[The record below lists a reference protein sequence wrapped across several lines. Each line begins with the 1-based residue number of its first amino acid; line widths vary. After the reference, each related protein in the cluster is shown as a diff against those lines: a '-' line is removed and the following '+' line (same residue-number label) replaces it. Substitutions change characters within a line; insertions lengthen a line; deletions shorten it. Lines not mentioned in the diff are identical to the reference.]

1 MEKWRGERI
10 SETLVPNLDTY
21 HYATDL
27 LGGFVQEV
35 RSGPLRE
42 STVIAATGDHNAR
55 SFGLYTAP
63 DRHYLEGQV
72 PFLFWGDGINCGT
85 QRKLP
90 ASHRDMFPTL
100 FPLLG
105 VSGGYV
111 NTGRNLLLS
120 PEQQKNSAMNA
131 PRALRY
137 YGMARNA
144 KGIWT
149 LGIPA
154 SFVCTPSAKQ
164 VDADCHFDAKDDAE
178 ERARLGLLDWNVRDA
193 LGKPEK

>member
-1 MEKWRGERI
+1 
-10 SETLVPNLDTY
+10 
-21 HYATDL
+21 
-27 LGGFVQEV
+27 
-35 RSGPLRE
+35 
-42 STVIAATGDHNAR
+42 
-55 SFGLYTAP
+55 
-63 DRHYLEGQV
+63 
-72 PFLFWGDGINCGT
+72 
-85 QRKLP
+85 
-90 ASHRDMFPTL
+90 MFPTL

-149 LGIPA
+149 LGIPT

-164 VDADCHFDAKDDAE
+164 IDADCHFDAKDDAE

>member
-1 MEKWRGERI
+1 
-10 SETLVPNLDTY
+10 
-21 HYATDL
+21 
-27 LGGFVQEV
+27 VQEV
-35 RSGPLRE
+35 RAGPLRA
-42 STVIAATGDHNAR
+42 STLIAATGDHNAR

-72 PFLFWGDGINCGT
+72 PFIFWGDGIDCGT

-100 FPLLG
+100 FPLIG

-111 NTGRNLLLS
+111 NTGRNLLLN
-120 PEQQKNSAMNA
+120 PVKQANPALNA

-149 LGIPA
+149 LGNPA
-154 SFVCTPSAKQ
+154 SFVCTHSGAQ
-164 VDADCHFDAKDDAE
+164 ADESCRFDAKEDAQ

-193 LGKPEK
+193 LGKP